1 MTITLQW
8 ERDGLDWPNRQASCF
23 VSAGGIAFH
32 VQIMGDGPPV
42 LLVHGTGSS
51 THTWRDVMPLL
62 AEHHTVIAFDL
73 PGHGFTKYASTQ
85 QLSLAGMAK
94 AIGDLLQVLKISP
107 DRVVGHSAGAA
118 ILVEMVQAGYLKP
131 ATIIS
136 FNGAFFPIAGFIGQ
150 FFSPLAKAVASFGFL
165 QKIIVSMAD
174 RPAIERLLNDTGS
187 RVDDRGIRFYQRLFG
202 DEGHVGGTLSM
213 MAAWELGGMAAM
225 LRRLEARLY
234 LVKATKDR
242 TVQPETADEVARLAP
257 HSAVIAMK
265 GLGHLSH
272 EEDPVLAVHIISDPE
287 RYTAVSS
294 EKDHF
299 SRRGV

>member
-1 MTITLQW
+1 MTVSLQW
-8 ERDGLDWPNRQASCF
+8 ERDGHDWPNRTASRF
-23 VSAGGIAFH
+23 ISAGGIIFH
-32 VQIMGDGPPV
+32 VQIMGEGTPI

-62 AEHHTVIAFDL
+62 AQTHQVIALDL
-73 PGHGFTKYASTQ
+73 PGHGFTKYASAS

-94 AIGDLLQVLKISP
+94 AISDLLNVMNLIP

-118 ILVEMVQAGYLKP
+118 ILVEMVQAGYIKP
-131 ATIIS
+131 ADIIS

-150 FFSPLAKAVASFGFL
+150 FFSPLAKAIASFGVL

-187 RVDDRGIRFYQRLFG
+187 HINDQGIRYYLKLFS

-225 LRRLEARLY
+225 LRRLGTKLY

-242 TVQPETADEVARLAP
+242 TVSPETADEVAQLA
-257 HSAVIAMK
+257 HNSAIIIMK

-272 EEDPVLAVHIISDPE
+272 EEDPLTAAKIILNPE
-287 RYTAVSS
+287 DFRALSHDQDYASGRAS
-294 EKDHF
+294 
-299 SRRGV
+299 